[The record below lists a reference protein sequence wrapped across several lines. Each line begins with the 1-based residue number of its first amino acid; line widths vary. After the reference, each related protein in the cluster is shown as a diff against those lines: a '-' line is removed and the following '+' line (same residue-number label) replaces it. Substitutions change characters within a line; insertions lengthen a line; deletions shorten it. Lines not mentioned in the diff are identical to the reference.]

1 MNARGQW
8 PRRARIYDG
17 GMSEGEEGRT
27 SGIRGV
33 KSAARTV
40 ALLEL
45 LAARGDRPARL
56 DELAAELGVPRS
68 SMYQLL
74 QTLVEC
80 RWVRTDVTGS
90 LYGIGI
96 RALLTGTS
104 YLDTDR
110 RVRVIRPYLDE
121 ASDALGE
128 TIHLARFDG
137 PDVVYLATRES
148 HEYVR
153 TISRVGRRVP
163 AHAGAL
169 GKALLAERPDA
180 ELPLPAEPFTALTEH
195 THTDRA
201 VAAGRPGA
209 GARARLLDRT
219 RGDGAGDRGLRLRL
233 ALRQSR
239 RSTPSAAR
247 FRWPGSPWTTRPAS
261 CPSCGRSRRR
271 SRPSWR
277 PPQAPPTGVDR
288 VARRRAGCVDHLAVI
303 TSPDPVARR
312 AAAAPGQRRCCV
324 PAPGTAA
331 TPPATPPWPG
341 RSDRARRA
349 DGPGRGGCR
358 LPLRCWRGR
367 GTGRARGGSG
377 RRPGVVAV
385 WCAM

>member
-1 MNARGQW
+1 
-8 PRRARIYDG
+8 
-17 GMSEGEEGRT
+17 MSEGDEGQAT
-27 SGIRGV
+27 GVRGV

-74 QTLVEC
+74 QTLVAC

-128 TIHLARFDG
+128 TIHLARFDS
-137 PDVVYLATRES
+137 PNVVYLATRES

-153 TISRVGRRVP
+153 TISRVGRRIP

-169 GKALLAERPDA
+169 GKALLAERSDA
-180 ELPLPAEPFTALTEH
+180 ELAQLAEPLTALTEN

-201 VAAGRPGA
+201 SLLADLAQIRERGYSIEHEETVPGIAGFGFALRYDTPAIDAISCSVPLSRLTAEHEARIVTVMREIQLKIETLLAPGA
-209 GARARLLDRT
+209 PD
-219 RGDGAGDRGLRLRL
+219 
-233 ALRQSR
+233 
-239 RSTPSAAR
+239 
-247 FRWPGSPWTTRPAS
+247 
-261 CPSCGRSRRR
+261 
-271 SRPSWR
+271 WR
-277 PPQAPPTGVDR
+277 
-288 VARRRAGCVDHLAVI
+288 
-303 TSPDPVARR
+303 
-312 AAAAPGQRRCCV
+312 
-324 PAPGTAA
+324 
-331 TPPATPPWPG
+331 
-341 RSDRARRA
+341 
-349 DGPGRGGCR
+349 
-358 LPLRCWRGR
+358 
-367 GTGRARGGSG
+367 
-377 RRPGVVAV
+377 
-385 WCAM
+385 